1 MDWCDFMVEAERKR
15 KQQRFDEVKSSV
27 RRVESLIEIVVLAA
41 VYYAV
46 WRIKYDSSSMPS
58 FEGNGKYLLT
68 LVYGFLNLILFHYC
82 DGFKFGHIKL
92 TDVTI
97 SQWISMFI
105 LNFVTYFQ
113 LCLIANHMI
122 SPFTMMLLTAIDLVV
137 TFGLSYLFTAIY
149 HSFCIPERMIMIYG
163 KDSAPMLKRKMETR
177 ADKYQIKHMMSCDEY
192 SLETIEEAVLNYD
205 AVVINDV
212 DSKTR
217 NDLLKYCYKNSIRT
231 YSVPKL
237 SDVIYSGSEDIMLFD
252 TPLKL
257 IRGRGLTPAQRFCK
271 RTMDLALC
279 LIAMIPA
286 SLIML
291 VITIA
296 IKIEDGG
303 AVFYRQRRVTKDG
316 RQFNILKFRSMIE
329 NAEADGKPHPAT
341 DNDDRITKVGKVIRT
356 LRVDELPQL
365 LNIIKGDMSI
375 VGPRPERVEHCE
387 MYGEQIPEFEFRN
400 KVKGGLTGY
409 AQVYGKY
416 NTTALDKLRFDLMY
430 IENYSLALDIK
441 IILMTVRILFKKES
455 TEGFEKITVNE
466 TERKETVLIGNEKK

>member
-1 MDWCDFMVEAERKR
+1 MGEAERKR
-15 KQQRFDEVKSSV
+15 KQRRFDEVKSSV
-27 RRVESLIEIVVLAA
+27 RRVESIIEIIVLAV

-68 LVYGFLNLILFHYC
+68 LVYGFLNYILFLYC

-92 TDVTI
+92 TDVSI
-97 SQWISMFI
+97 SQWISMSI
-105 LNFVTYFQ
+105 LNFITYFQ

-122 SPFTMMLLTAIDLVV
+122 SPFPMLLLMAFDLVI
-137 TFGLSYLFTAIY
+137 TFGMSYLFTAIY
-149 HSFCIPERMIMIYG
+149 HTFCIPKRMIMIYG
-163 KDSAPMLKRKMETR
+163 KDAAPMLKRKMETR
-177 ADKYQIKHMMSCDEY
+177 SDKYQIKCMMSCDEY
-192 SLETIEEAVLNYD
+192 SLEEIEEAVMNYD

-212 DSKTR
+212 DAQIR
-217 NDLLKYCYKNSIRT
+217 NDLLKYCYKYSIRT

-257 IRGRGLTPAQRFCK
+257 IRGRGLTPAQRFFK
-271 RTMDLALC
+271 RAMDLVLC
-279 LIAMIPA
+279 FIAMIP
-286 SLIML
+286 SSIIML
-291 VITIA
+291 VIAIA

-303 AVFYRQRRVTKDG
+303 SVFYRQRRVTKDG
-316 RQFNILKFRSMIE
+316 KQFDILKFRSMIE

-341 DNDDRITKVGKVIRT
+341 DNDDRITKVGKVIRA

-387 MYGEQIPEFEFRN
+387 LYGEQIPEFEFRN

-416 NTTALDKLRFDLMY
+416 NTTALDKLRLDLMY

-441 IILMTVRILFKKES
+441 IILMTVRVLFKKES
-455 TEGFEKITVNE
+455 TEGFGEVAANE
-466 TERKETVLIGNEKK
+466 VEIKKTVLVGNKEK